1 MIEYIKSL
9 IMGIVTGI
17 TSPLAV
23 SSSGHFSIGNRII
36 GFSEDSNVSALYYS
50 LFMLVFS
57 IVMLISFRKLYAKLF
72 KGASKKAKNY
82 KLRLNNLII
91 SIAVGIVLF
100 IPIPGLGKSL
110 TDYFNMFFDSGNIL
124 NGILLGTASVFTGLI
139 LAVSVWYAKNG
150 KGRRKKSVPTKSA
163 LRMALYSV
171 PAYIIPGTSKVA
183 LSSANLVLCDVNTE
197 IIFREIYFYL
207 APQIFVINLIR
218 AVMLFFSGVH
228 IDGITLVIGAV
239 AVALSSLLILSII
252 RKTDSDKLLM
262 FFSIY
267 SVVFGIGAVALTL
280 TPILSGV

>member
-9 IMGIVTGI
+9 ILGIVTGI

-23 SSSGHFSIGNRII
+23 SSSGHFSIGNKII
-36 GFSEDSNVSALYYS
+36 GFTQDSNVSAFYYS
-50 LFMLVFS
+50 VFMLVFS
-57 IVMLISFRKLYAKLF
+57 IVMLISFRKLYTKLF

-82 KLRLNNLII
+82 KLRLSNLII
-91 SIAVGIVLF
+91 SIAVGVILF

-110 TDYFNMFFDSGNIL
+110 TDYFNMFLDSGNIL
-124 NGILLGTASVFTGLI
+124 NGLLLGAVSVFTGLI
-139 LAVSVWYAKNG
+139 LAVSVWYARNG
-150 KGRRKKSVPTKSA
+150 KGRRKKTVPVKSA

-207 APQIFVINLIR
+207 APQIFVVNLIR
-218 AVMLFFSGVH
+218 AVMLFVGGVQ
-228 IDGITLVIGAV
+228 IDIVTLIIGAV

-252 RKTDSDKLLM
+252 RKTDSNKLLT

-267 SVVFGIGAVALTL
+267 SVVFGIGAAVLTL
-280 TPILSGV
+280 IPIFSGV